1 MRKGIDTMRT
11 LLVIS
16 AIILASGNAVRFMTF
31 LEAVI
36 KDKKR
41 KPWGWSVWSALET
54 LAMAELFNY
63 FSLGG

>member
-41 KPWGWSVWSALET
+41 KPWGWLIWSALEI
-54 LAMAELFNY
+54 LAMANLFDY

>member
-16 AIILASGNAVRFMTF
+16 AIILASGNAVRFVTF
-31 LEAVI
+31 LEAVV

-41 KPWGWSVWSALET
+41 KPWGWLIWSTLEII
-54 LAMAELFNY
+54 AMAELFNY
-63 FSLGG
+63 FSLGA

>member
-16 AIILASGNAVRFMTF
+16 AIILASGNAVRFVTF

-41 KPWGWSVWSALET
+41 RPWGWLIWSALEII
-54 LAMAELFNY
+54 AMAELFNY
-63 FSLGG
+63 FSIGG